1 MSSAIDC
8 PVEVGKKYTVKIGKV
23 NPKGEGI
30 ANMDGFTVFVR
41 GGREGQ
47 GLLVKI
53 TEVFRTY
60 AMADKA

>member
-1 MSSAIDC
+1 MSLNIDS

-30 ANMDGFTVFVR
+30 AHLDGFAIFVKDSKA
-41 GGREGQ
+41 GQ
-47 GLLVKI
+47 GALVKI

-60 AMADKA
+60 AVGIKV